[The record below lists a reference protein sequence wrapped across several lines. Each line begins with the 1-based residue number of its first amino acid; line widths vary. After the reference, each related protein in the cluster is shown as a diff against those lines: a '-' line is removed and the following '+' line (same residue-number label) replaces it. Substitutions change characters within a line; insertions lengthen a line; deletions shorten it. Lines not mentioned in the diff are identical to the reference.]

1 MRSIQLQTRSV
12 NRLAVPLLAAAL
24 LLAQAGTA
32 TATATDWSR
41 LPIQTPGGQPS
52 GIYFATL
59 ACPSASTCW
68 ASGQVSYASG
78 VKPVMERLHKGK
90 FRLVSTAVAG
100 ATLEGVTCRTT
111 RFCLVSGY
119 VQSTS
124 TKPVLEKWNGHKWS
138 KVTVANPKGDDNE
151 LVDPVCPGARMCFVV
166 GTYGNELKQPLSLHP
181 LLEQWHGK
189 KWSVAKQ
196 PPAPANAQSASLNA
210 ITCRSKTSC
219 IAVGSFVPKGGFD
232 AHAYGDRLHGK
243 TWSLMT
249 IPQPFHGT
257 YAYAADSD
265 IKCTTAKRCV
275 MTGFAAPDA
284 QGRVAYTPE
293 AWSYNGSTWHLL
305 SLPKSYT
312 KAGGALAD
320 VACSST
326 TTCWLVGFEY
336 HASTQASGLAYAL
349 RWNGHSLTPAS
360 KIAQPSSG
368 FNELDGTGCVHHGA
382 CYSIGDNTNVS
393 GTPTAFADR
402 AGYF

>member
-1 MRSIQLQTRSV
+1 MTTIPSRTRFVS
-12 NRLAVPLLAAAL
+12 RLAVPLFVAAL
-24 LLAQAGTA
+24 LFAQLGMA
-32 TATATDWSR
+32 TATEKGWSR
-41 LPIQTPGGQPS
+41 VSIQTPGGHPS

-59 ACPSASTCW
+59 ACPSASMCW
-68 ASGQVSYASG
+68 ASGQASYAGG
-78 VKPVMERLHKGK
+78 VKPVMERLHNGK

-111 RFCLVSGY
+111 HFCLVAGY

-124 TKPVLEKWNGHKWS
+124 TGPVLERWNGHKWS
-138 KVTVANPKGDDNE
+138 QVKVVNPKGDDNE
-151 LVDPVCPGARMCFVV
+151 LVDPVCPAARMCLVV

-196 PPAPANAQSASLNA
+196 PPAPSDAQSASLNA
-210 ITCRSKTSC
+210 ITCQSKTSC

-232 AHAYGDRLHGK
+232 AHAYGDRLHGTK
-243 TWSLMT
+243 WSLMT

-265 IKCTTAKRCV
+265 VKCTTARRCV

-293 AWSYNGSTWHLL
+293 AWSYNGSKWRVL
-305 SLPKSYT
+305 SLPKTYT

-320 VACSST
+320 IACSSSSA
-326 TTCWLVGFEY
+326 CWLVGFEY

-349 RWNGHSLTPAS
+349 RWNGDSLTPAN
-360 KIAQPSSG
+360 KITGPSAG
-368 FNELDGTGCVHHGA
+368 FSELDGAGCVHHGP
-382 CYSIGDNTNVS
+382 CYSVGDNTKVS
-393 GTPTAFADR
+393 GTTTAFADR
-402 AGYF
+402 TG